1 MRFSSA
7 TTLFSLASI
16 AQAAPT
22 LHQRESAPQYGT
34 NYGAKY
40 QAGIF
45 YVNWVSNSKMRN
57 TSKFRAD
64 NKRPFTVPSTS
75 SPTCQLISSPKST
88 MLSPT

>member
-16 AQAAPT
+16 AQAAPA
-22 LHQRESAPQYGT
+22 LHQRENALQYDT

-45 YVNWVSNSKMRN
+45 YVNWVRRLEVLKALHQ
-57 TSKFRAD
+57 TS
-64 NKRPFTVPSTS
+64 
-75 SPTCQLISSPKST
+75 
-88 MLSPT
+88 